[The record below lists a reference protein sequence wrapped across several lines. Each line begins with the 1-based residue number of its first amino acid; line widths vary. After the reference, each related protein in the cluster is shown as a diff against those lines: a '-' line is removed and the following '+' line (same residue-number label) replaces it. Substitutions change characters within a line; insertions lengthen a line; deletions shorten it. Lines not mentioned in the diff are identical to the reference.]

1 VKKNILIRGVDVGVY
16 RSAKAAA
23 SLRGI
28 TLGEAVNQALSEWV
42 KRVEQLT
49 LEREVEQNLEF
60 TRSSWDDLIK
70 YKGKI
75 VVVAQQKLQGV
86 FEHFEEARRVASNF
100 RVVAHLPRRP
110 ETHGEDHRAWPRNGS
125 TMRHSHLQHP

>member
-100 RVVAHLPRRP
+100 RVAHTFLVDRKPMEKVIELGP
-110 ETHGEDHRAWPRNGS
+110 EMEVR
-125 TMRHSHLQHP
+125 